1 MSKEFIEGNIIEKE
15 YFEDLNK
22 IKKTI
27 RINQN
32 KAMVVVNTSMIINY
46 YEIGVIINQ
55 RKTWGNKYIER
66 LSVDLKE
73 YGEGYS
79 TSNLKRMSQLAANFD
94 RFEIGAQ
101 PVLQLGWG
109 HLILIM
115 QKSHSH
121 EEMLWYINETY
132 KNKWSRTILGNKI
145 KMKSYELR
153 LIEKHDNSIISNENP
168 LIDEMFNSK
177 LAITFID
184 KNKITTE
191 KDLEKELIN
200 NITKFILELGKGF
213 AFVGN
218 QYKLE
223 IPNHE
228 YYPDLLF
235 YNYILHSFVVIDLK
249 LTEFKPEYL
258 GKMMFYVNIAN
269 DTLKGEN
276 DNPSIGLI
284 LCKEA
289 DNIVMKYSF
298 GSTITPIKVAEYK
311 FIEELPEYLGKRLK
325 AISSLKKQ

>member
-1 MSKEFIEGNIIEKE
+1 MINENKNDTINEKE
-15 YFEDLNK
+15 YFEDLK
-22 IKKTI
+22 LIKETI
-27 RINQN
+27 KSNQN
-32 KAMVVVNTSMIINY
+32 KAMVIVNTSMIINY

-55 RKTWGNKYIER
+55 RKTWGNKYILR
-66 LSVDLKE
+66 LSLDLKE
-73 YGEGYS
+73 YGDGYS
-79 TSNLKRMSQLAANFD
+79 TSNLKRMSQLASNFNE
-94 RFEIGAQ
+94 FEIGAH
-101 PVLQLGWG
+101 PVLLLGWS

-115 QKSHSH
+115 QKSNSH

-153 LIEKHDNSIISNENP
+153 LIEQYDNSIISNENP
-168 LIDEMFNSK
+168 LLDEIFNSK
-177 LAITFID
+177 LTIGFID
-184 KNKITTE
+184 KNKITNE
-191 KDLEKELIN
+191 RDLEKELIN

-213 AFVGN
+213 AFIGN

-223 IPNHE
+223 ISNHE

-235 YNYILHSFVVIDLK
+235 YNYILHSFVIIDLK

-289 DNIVMKYSF
+289 DNIIMKYSF

-311 FIEELPEYLGKRLK
+311 FIEELPEYLEKRLK
-325 AISSLKKQ
+325 AINLNTK

>member
-1 MSKEFIEGNIIEKE
+1 MSREIKEENIIEKE
-15 YFEDLNK
+15 YFEDLRK
-22 IKKTI
+22 IKETI

-55 RKTWGNKYIER
+55 RKTWGNKYLER

-73 YGEGYS
+73 HGGGYS
-79 TSNLKRMSQLAANFD
+79 RSNLFY
-94 RFEIGAQ
+94 
-101 PVLQLGWG
+101 
-109 HLILIM
+109 M
-115 QKSHSH
+115 QKIASIFTKDEIVQRCVGLIPWRSLITIITKCKEHD
-121 EEMLWYINETY
+121 EIIWYVNETY
-132 KNKWSRTILGNKI
+132 NNKWTKTLLENKI

-153 LIEKHDNSIISNENP
+153 LIEKYDNSIILNENP
-168 LIDEMFNSK
+168 LLDEIFNSK
-177 LAITFID
+177 LAISFID

-191 KDLEKELIN
+191 KNLEKELIN

-235 YNYILHSFVVIDLK
+235 YNYILHSFVIIDLK
-249 LTEFKPEYL
+249 LTPFKPEYL

-276 DNPSIGLI
+276 DNPTIGLI

-289 DNIVMKYSF
+289 ENIVMKYSF
-298 GSTITPIKVAEYK
+298 GSMITPIKVAEYK
-311 FIEELPEYLGKRLK
+311 FIEELPEYLEKRLK
-325 AISSLKKQ
+325 AISLS

>member
-1 MSKEFIEGNIIEKE
+1 MSKEFIEENIIEKE

-22 IKKTI
+22 IKETI
-27 RINQN
+27 KINQN
-32 KAMVVVNTSMIINY
+32 KAMVVVNTLMIINY

-55 RKTWGNKYIER
+55 RKTWGSKYITR
-66 LSVDLKE
+66 LSLDLKE
-73 YGEGYS
+73 YGNGYS
-79 TSNLKRMSQLAANFD
+79 TSNLKRMSQLASNFNEV
-94 RFEIGAQ
+94 EIRAH
-101 PVLQLGWG
+101 PVLQLGWS

-115 QKSHSH
+115 QKSKSH
-121 EEMLWYINETY
+121 DEMLWYINEAY

-145 KMKSYELR
+145 KMKSYDLG
-153 LIEKHDNSIISNENP
+153 LIEHHDNFIISNDNP
-168 LIDEMFNSK
+168 LLDEIFNSK
-177 LAITFID
+177 LAIGFID

-235 YNYILHSFVVIDLK
+235 YNYILHSFVIIDLK
-249 LTEFKPEYL
+249 LTSFKPEYL
-258 GKMMFYVNIAN
+258 GKMMFYVNIAI

-276 DNPSIGLI
+276 DNPTIGLI

-289 DNIVMKYSF
+289 ENIVMKYSF
-298 GSTITPIKVAEYK
+298 GSMITPIKVAEYK
-311 FIEELPEYLGKRLK
+311 FIEELPGYLEKRLK
-325 AISSLKKQ
+325 AISLNTK